1 MVPGTKHVNGG
12 IINCMNSDT
21 HPSIERLA
29 ELQQFVADFSQV
41 NRILELANT
50 GRLEND
56 VDHSFGLAMTCWYL
70 APKIAP
76 ELNLEKIF
84 KYALSHDVVELY
96 AGDTFV
102 FANADKIA
110 SKSAREDAA
119 LDRLGA
125 EWPDFS
131 DMVNSSRGY
140 KEKIDEEAK
149 FVKAVDKILPLLLI
163 ELGES
168 AAFWNHH
175 KITLDMERENKVTIK
190 VSDHVAPYYEKV
202 ITWLESRGN
211 MHTSS

>member
-1 MVPGTKHVNGG
+1 
-12 IINCMNSDT
+12 MNSGSDT
-21 HPSIERLA
+21 YPSIERLA
-29 ELQQFVADFSQV
+29 ELQQFIADFSKV
-41 NRILELANT
+41 NRVLEFADT

-56 VDHSFGLAMTCWYL
+56 VDHSFGLALTCWYL

-102 FANADKIA
+102 FDHADTIA

-119 LDRLGA
+119 LERLDT

-131 DMVNSSRGY
+131 EMIKSARGY

-168 AAFWNHH
+168 GTFWNRH

-190 VSDHVAPYYEKV
+190 VSDHIEPYYEKV
-202 ITWLESRGN
+202 LAWLEVRGN
-211 MHTSS
+211 MHKPSEN